1 MRRNTNVALV
11 FDVIVDIDVVKDC
24 VLLIADNIS
33 FYKMLTYVSLPV
45 QA

>member
-1 MRRNTNVALV
+1 MRRITNVALV

-24 VLLIADNIS
+24 VLFIADNIS
-33 FYKMLTYVSLPV
+33 FQKMLTYVSLPV